1 MTSKTEISSD
11 TTITKNQVLERLKT
25 IKYPGFSRDI
35 VSFGLIKDVF
45 VQGASVK
52 VIMNITSGDKKIRDQ
67 IPELVREQLETMPDV
82 ENVAIETLAN
92 QEQQQ
97 SYPSGHPSGHPIG
110 HAPGIKSGEKLLKD
124 VNYKIAVSSGKGGVG
139 KSTVAVNLALALA
152 VKGAR
157 VGLLD
162 GDIHGPNIPIMTGI
176 SEKPKGKDN
185 KILPIS
191 KFGIKIMSIGF
202 FLEKKMP
209 VIWRGPMVGKA
220 IEQLI
225 RDVVWEDL
233 DFFIIDMPPGTGD
246 AQLSLSSLIDLTGS
260 IVVSTPQDVALADVI
275 KGVKMFQKVDVE
287 ILGLIENMSYFICPH
302 CEKRTEIFA
311 HGNTK
316 KVCLDLDVPFIGE
329 IPLDAEIRRGGDS
342 GKPIV
347 VAKPESSQ
355 ALAFGEIAENILIK
369 MPLKS

>member
-1 MTSKTEISSD
+1 MKKVNNIPGKNEILNEPI
-11 TTITKNQVLERLKT
+11 ITKNQILERLKT

-45 VQGASVK
+45 VQDTSVK

-82 ENVAIETLAN
+82 DNVVIETLAN

-97 SYPSGHPSGHPIG
+97 SYPSGH
-110 HAPGIKSGEKLLKD
+110 APGIKSGEKLLKD
-124 VNYKIAVSSGKGGVG
+124 VKYKIAVSSGKGGVG
-139 KSTVAVNLALALA
+139 KSTVAVNFALALA
-152 VKGAR
+152 GRGAR

-225 RDVVWEDL
+225 RDVLWEEL
-233 DFFIIDMPPGTGD
+233 DFFIVDMPPGTGD
-246 AQLSLSSLIDLTGS
+246 AQLSLSSLIDLSGS

-316 KVCLDLDVPFIGE
+316 KVCSDLDVPFIGE
-329 IPLDAEIRRGGDS
+329 IPLDAEIRSGGDS

-347 VAKPESSQ
+347 VAQPESPQ
-355 ALAFGEIAENILIK
+355 ALVFREIADKILIK